1 MKRVDH
7 LPVVKN
13 RKKID
18 LKKFKLLAKKV
29 RESFE
34 EEKRYLEEKIRKNE
48 NNNPTRFL
56 PNT

>member
-1 MKRVDH
+1 MKKAEG

-18 LKKFKLLAKKV
+18 LKKFELLAKKV

-34 EEKRYLEEKIRKNE
+34 EEEKYLEEKIRKNE
-48 NNNPTRFL
+48 NNNTTRFL
-56 PNT
+56 PTT

>member
-1 MKRVDH
+1 MKRYED

-34 EEKRYLEEKIRKNE
+34 EEEKYLYEKVRRNE
-48 NNNPTRFL
+48 NNNSARFL